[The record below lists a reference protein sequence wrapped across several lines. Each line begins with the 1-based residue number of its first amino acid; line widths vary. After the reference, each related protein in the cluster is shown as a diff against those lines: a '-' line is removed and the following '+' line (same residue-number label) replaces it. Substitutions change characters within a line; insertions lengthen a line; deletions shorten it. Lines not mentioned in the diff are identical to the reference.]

1 MTTGSAPHGDRIGA
15 IALSTRALVKS
26 FGPTRALVDADV
38 DLVAGEIH
46 ALVGENGSGK
56 STLVKI
62 LSGVHRPDRGVILRD
77 GTERT
82 EVRSPRQ
89 ALSLGIATV
98 FQEVLAVPPRSVL
111 DNLWL
116 GADRGSA
123 RRRRDRAR
131 AVLAELLET
140 PPSLDAVMED
150 LSLSDRQVCSIARAL
165 LREPDILILDEATS
179 SLDYD
184 ARTRLFHAVRARANR
199 GTAVVLITHR
209 MDEIDEIADRITV
222 MRSGETVATL
232 ARGEWTTPKLVSL
245 MTGSDSLTDHVADRS
260 RAAVTAETP
269 VVLSARGIRL
279 TATAAPIDF
288 DIREGEVVG
297 LAGLE
302 GHGQDAFLRALWGG
316 TAASGDVVRRV
327 GGREQAITSS
337 HRAAANGIAYVPRD
351 RRTESIF
358 ERLSIL
364 DNFAL
369 PTIGRYRRGG
379 LINDGAIR
387 ARLLEYRDRLAI
399 KFGRVTDEIRTLSG
413 GNQQKVVLAR
423 WLALEPRILL
433 LNDPT
438 RGIDINAKRDLYAA
452 LGALAQTG
460 VSIVMLSTEVDEHV
474 ELMDRVLVF
483 REHAIVRELA
493 GAELSRDALVRSYFD
508 EEVPSR

>member
-1 MTTGSAPHGDRIGA
+1 MTTDSARREDPRGA
-15 IALSTRALVKS
+15 VVLSTRALVKS
-26 FGPTRALVDADV
+26 FGPTRALIDADL
-38 DLVAGEIH
+38 DLVAGEVH

-62 LSGVHRPDRGVILRD
+62 LSGVHRPDRGVIVR
-77 GTERT
+77 GGVERA
-82 EVRSPRQ
+82 EVRSPRE
-89 ALSLGIATV
+89 ALALGIATV

-116 GADRGSA
+116 GADRGGA
-123 RRRRDRAR
+123 RQRRSRAK

-140 PPSLDAVMED
+140 PPRLDVIMED

-184 ARTRLFHAVRARANR
+184 ARTRLFRAVRARAER

-245 MTGSDSLTDHVADRS
+245 MTGSDSLTEHVADRS
-260 RAAVTAETP
+260 RTAVSEATP
-269 VVLSARGIRL
+269 VVLSAVGIRL
-279 TATAAPIDF
+279 TPTAVPID
-288 DIREGEVVG
+288 IEIHEGEVVG

-316 TAASGDVVRRV
+316 ATAGGSVLRRGD
-327 GGREQAITSS
+327 GLDQAITSP
-337 HRAAANGIAYVPRD
+337 HRAAASGIVYVPRD

-369 PTIGRYRRGG
+369 PTIGRYRRRG

-387 ARLLEYRDRLAI
+387 DRLLQYRDRLSI
-399 KFGRVTDEIRTLSG
+399 KLGRVTDEIRTLSG

-438 RGIDINAKRDLYAA
+438 RGIDINAKRDLYAV
-452 LGALAQTG
+452 LGELASTG

-483 REHAIVRELA
+483 REHTIVHELA
-493 GAELSRDALVRSYFD
+493 GTGLTRDALVRSYFD
-508 EEVPSR
+508 EEVSSR